1 MNTRPTQPSTRRARA
16 VNTSEKP
23 IPTPSGSADGGEP
36 FLKLSDRLP
45 QGTDL
50 PIATGH
56 SSRVAAGD
64 GRGSSDPSR
73 RSPWVQRGLGQQLEL
88 FQAGLELPFVRLGSD
103 QLPVDT
109 HRSVQMTLGS
119 VQLGEGSGGQARLG
133 RLGGHSGARPRLFM
147 FCCRK
152 RWNRSG
158 RIRGYRYPSEI
169 QNLPGL
175 PFEDGRDRLL
185 LEFFLHGARVVGN
198 RLRGSDLLS
207 LTRGE
212 DRCWLMRRRDG
223 RRSALFAGRG
233 IGIRGWERS
242 GGLRGS
248 HRRLHRAQAPL
259 PAGGG
264 RRPGAWPLGL

>member
-73 RSPWVQRGLGQQLEL
+73 RSPWVQRGLGQQREP
-88 FQAGLELPFVRLGSD
+88 FQAGQELPFVRLGSD
-103 QLPVDT
+103 QLSVDT

-133 RLGGHSGARPRLFM
+133 RLGGPPGGPPR
-147 FCCRK
+147 
-152 RWNRSG
+152 
-158 RIRGYRYPSEI
+158 
-169 QNLPGL
+169 
-175 PFEDGRDRLL
+175 RLL
-185 LEFFLHGARVVGN
+185 V
-198 RLRGSDLLS
+198 
-207 LTRGE
+207 
-212 DRCWLMRRRDG
+212 CCPQG
-223 RRSALFAGRG
+223 RH
-233 IGIRGWERS
+233 RS
-242 GGLRGS
+242 GG
-248 HRRLHRAQAPL
+248 
-259 PAGGG
+259 
-264 RRPGAWPLGL
+264 